1 MNFELEKK
9 WREATKDIN
18 EQFGETLDL
27 QSVLFLI
34 GAQELNKGYQKLTKD
49 QKIEVLH
56 IAVCSVLAP
65 YGYYEFIGRDE
76 DGWPHFENKK
86 KVPNLSDNE
95 QEVLLKEAVIDY
107 LNNLD

>member
-1 MNFELEKK
+1 MNFELDKK

-18 EQFGETLDL
+18 EQFGEALDL
-27 QSVLFLI
+27 QSVLFMI
-34 GAQELNKGYQKLTKD
+34 GVQELNKGYQKLTKD

-56 IAVCSVLAP
+56 IGVCSVLAP
-65 YGYYEFIGRDE
+65 YGYYEFIGRDD

-86 KVPNLSDNE
+86 KLPNISEDE

-107 LNNLD
+107 LKSMD

>member
-9 WREATKDIN
+9 WRKATKDIN
-18 EQFGETLDL
+18 EQFGESLDL
-27 QSVLFLI
+27 QSVLFMI
-34 GAQELNKGYQKLTKD
+34 GVQELNKGYQKLTKD

-56 IAVCSVLAP
+56 IGVCSVLAP

-86 KVPNLSDNE
+86 KLPNISDDE

-107 LNNLD
+107 LNAMD